1 MLAAGQ
7 STYPLAG
14 IVDARL
20 PISLHL
26 FTVFFGWLFSRWL
39 IRRQKRE
46 RDCRK
51 TQETRRMLIF
61 ALALVARIA

>member
-20 PISLHL
+20 QISLHL
-26 FTVFFGWLFSRWL
+26 FTVFFGWLFS
-39 IRRQKRE
+39 
-46 RDCRK
+46 C
-51 TQETRRMLIF
+51 
-61 ALALVARIA
+61 

>member
-26 FTVFFGWLFSRWL
+26 FTVFSVGYS
-39 IRRQKRE
+39 
-46 RDCRK
+46 
-51 TQETRRMLIF
+51 
-61 ALALVARIA
+61 LVGLSVGRSVKGIVEKHKKHAEC